1 MLHLQR
7 NLTETLTCDEI
18 VHQGCGDAED
28 AHQEVTD
35 GQIEDEEVDD
45 GAHAAVLHH
54 DEAHQ
59 DVPHHAQQE
68 DGQIRQHVADGH
80 VQGVL
85 VIRIVGDAGGVSGH
99 VCAGVRSR
107 CCRGG
112 ALRLQPFQPFA
123 GFHSLHFPNQPC
135 DEKLLEAER

>member
-1 MLHLQR
+1 MTR
-7 NLTETLTCDEI
+7 ALTCDEI
-18 VHQGCGDAED
+18 VHQCCRDAKD

-45 GAHAAVLHH
+45 RPHVPVLHH

-68 DGQIRQHVADGH
+68 DWKISQHKAGRH

-85 VIRIVGDAGGVSGH
+85 VIRIEGDVGCTRICADVNSSYGAGP
-99 VCAGVRSR
+99 
-107 CCRGG
+107 
-112 ALRLQPFQPFA
+112 LQLQTFWPLA
-123 GFHSLHFPNQPC
+123 GFHSLHSPSEPVKRRALKNYYYYTQI
-135 DEKLLEAER
+135 